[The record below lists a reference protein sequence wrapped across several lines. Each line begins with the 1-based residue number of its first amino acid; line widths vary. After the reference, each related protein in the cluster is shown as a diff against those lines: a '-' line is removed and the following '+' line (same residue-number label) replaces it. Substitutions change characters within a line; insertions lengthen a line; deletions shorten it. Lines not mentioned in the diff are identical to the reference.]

1 MIRPVGLP
9 TEAKKALVEL
19 KKEGLVIRSLGK
31 EDSLRLVELDARSH
45 NSVINENVASRGKT
59 YRQALINLLKNNS
72 KKEITI
78 EYPDL
83 DIRVTKM
90 PDYDFL
96 KWKTYGGYKSTES
109 GASYEKV
116 LSDGKKV
123 TIIPRRNWCD
133 TAPVKIIDIN
143 PKNQEEYRVFP
154 SGDVMHSWN
163 DEAGKYHREDFIP
176 TKLGQT
182 LSKALRVIVEPFK
195 SNDEK
200 ELLDVTLNLKGKSFG
215 NTVVHS

>member
-9 TEAKKALVEL
+9 TEAKRALAEL
-19 KKEGLVIRSLGK
+19 KKEGLVIRRLGWVEGRK
-31 EDSLRLVELDARSH
+31 LVEIDAISH
-45 NSVINENVASRGKT
+45 NSVINENIASLGKT
-59 YRQALINLLKNNS
+59 YKQAYINLLKHNTN
-72 KKEITI
+72 KKVHI

-83 DIRVTKM
+83 DISTATM

-96 KWKTYGGYKSTES
+96 KWKTHGGYKSTES

-116 LSDGKKV
+116 LSDGKKI

-176 TKLGQT
+176 TKLGQA
-182 LSKALRVIVEPFK
+182 LSKALRAVVAPFK

-200 ELLDVTLNLKGKSFG
+200 EMLDANLNLKGKHFG
-215 NTVVHS
+215 HWVTHS